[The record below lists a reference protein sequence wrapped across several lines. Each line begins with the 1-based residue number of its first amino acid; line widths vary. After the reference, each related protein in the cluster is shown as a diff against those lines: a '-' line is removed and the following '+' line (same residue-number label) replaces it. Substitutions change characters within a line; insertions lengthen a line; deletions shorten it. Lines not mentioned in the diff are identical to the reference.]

1 MRAPEFWTKQGGL
14 ARALAPLG
22 AAYALGG
29 DLRRRFAEPWRAP
42 VPVVCVGNLTVGGTG
57 KTPTVAALARTLT
70 SQGRRVAILSRGYG
84 GRLRGPSRVDPAR
97 HGARD
102 VGDEPLLLARVAPV
116 YVARDR
122 KAGAEAAI
130 ADGADLLL
138 MDDGFQNPQIE
149 KTLSLVVVDGA
160 AGFGNRSVFPAGPL
174 REPVATGFARAHA
187 LVMIG
192 ADANAA
198 AFGFG
203 GPVLRADLVPTDKAA
218 WAGVPVVA
226 FAGIGR
232 PQKFFDTL
240 ASLGAAL
247 RGTYPFA
254 DHHAYKRRQI
264 ERLLIIAKEQHAV
277 LVTTEKDFVRVPADL
292 AAQIRTVPVELRF
305 ADPPALLRLLAQGLA
320 QGLAGGT
327 LK

>member
-14 ARALAPLG
+14 ALALAPLG

-29 DLRRRFAEPWRAP
+29 ELRRRFAEPWRAP

-57 KTPTVAALARTLT
+57 KTPTVAALAQILQ
-70 SQGRRVAILSRGYG
+70 SQGRRVAVLSRGYG
-84 GRLRGPSRVDPAR
+84 GRLRGPLRVDPLLHA
-97 HGARD
+97 ARD

-116 YVARDR
+116 YIARDR

-160 AGFGNRSVFPAGPL
+160 AGFGNRAVFPAGPL
-174 REPVATGFARAHA
+174 REPAATGFKRAHA
-187 LVMIG
+187 AVMIG
-192 ADANAA
+192 ADAHAA
-198 AFGFG
+198 AFGFA
-203 GPVLRADLVPTDKAA
+203 GPVLRADLVPTIGTA

-240 ASLGAAL
+240 ASLGVAL

-254 DHHAYKRRQI
+254 DHHAYSRREV
-264 ERLLIIAKEQHAV
+264 ERLLGLAQAQHAV
-277 LVTTEKDFVRVPADL
+277 LVTTEKDFVRLPADL
-292 AAQIRTVPVELRF
+292 AAQIRTVPVALRF
-305 ADPPALLRLLAQGLA
+305 ADPAALAGLLAKALA
-320 QGLAGGT
+320 
-327 LK
+327 

>member
-14 ARALAPLG
+14 ARVLAPLG

-57 KTPTVAALARTLT
+57 KTPTVAAIAQTLN
-70 SQGRRVAILSRGYG
+70 SQGRRVAVLSRGYG
-84 GRLRGPSRVDPAR
+84 GRMRGPLRVDPAQ
-97 HGARD
+97 HKARD

-203 GPVLRADLVPTDKAA
+203 GPVLRADLVPTNGAA

-232 PQKFFDTL
+232 PRKFFDTL

-264 ERLLIIAKEQHAV
+264 ERLLIIAKERNAV

-305 ADPPALLRLLAQGLA
+305 ADPPALLRVLA
-320 QGLAGGT
+320 QGLAGG

>member
-1 MRAPEFWTKQGGL
+1 MRAPEFWTKQGGF

-29 DLRRRFAEPWRAP
+29 DLRRRFAEPWRSP

-57 KTPTVAALARTLT
+57 KTPTVAALAQTLT

-84 GRLRGPSRVDPAR
+84 GRMRGPLRVDPAQ
-97 HGARD
+97 HTARD
-102 VGDEPLLLARVAPV
+102 VGDEPLLLARAAPV

-122 KAGAEAAI
+122 KAGAEAAM
-130 ADGADLLL
+130 AEGADLLL

-160 AGFGNRSVFPAGPL
+160 TGFGNRNVFPAGPL

-240 ASLGAAL
+240 AGLGAAT

-264 ERLLIIAKEQHAV
+264 ERLLTIAKEQHAI
-277 LVTTEKDFVRVPADL
+277 LVTTEKDFVRLPADL

-305 ADPPALLRLLAQGLA
+305 ADPPALLRVLA
-320 QGLAGGT
+320 QGLAGAR
-327 LK
+327 K

>member
-1 MRAPEFWTKQGGL
+1 M
-14 ARALAPLG
+14 
-22 AAYALGG
+22 
-29 DLRRRFAEPWRAP
+29 
-42 VPVVCVGNLTVGGTG
+42 
-57 KTPTVAALARTLT
+57 
-70 SQGRRVAILSRGYG
+70 
-84 GRLRGPSRVDPAR
+84 RGPVRVDPAR
-97 HGARD
+97 HSARD
-102 VGDEPLLLARVAPV
+102 VGDEPLLLARIAPV

-130 ADGADLLL
+130 AEGADLLL

-160 AGFGNRSVFPAGPL
+160 AGFGNRAVFPAGPL

-192 ADANAA
+192 ADANAV

-264 ERLLIIAKEQHAV
+264 ERLLIIAKEQHAI
-277 LVTTEKDFVRVPADL
+277 LVTTEKDLVRLPADL
-292 AAQIRTVPVELRF
+292 AAQIRTVPVALRF
-305 ADPPALLRLLAQGLA
+305 ADPPALLRVLAT
-320 QGLAGGT
+320 GLAGGR
-327 LK
+327 K

>member
-1 MRAPEFWTKQGGL
+1 MRAPDFWTKPGGL

-29 DLRRRFAEPWRAP
+29 DLRRRFAEPWCAP

-57 KTPTVAALARTLT
+57 KTPTVAALAQTLT

-84 GRLRGPSRVDPAR
+84 GRMRGPLRVDPAQ
-97 HGARD
+97 HKARD

-160 AGFGNRSVFPAGPL
+160 AGFGNRAVFPAGPL
-174 REPVATGFARAHA
+174 REPVARGFGRAHA

-192 ADANAA
+192 ADAQAA
-198 AFGFG
+198 AFGFA
-203 GPVLRADLVPTDKAA
+203 GPVLRADLVPTNAAA

-240 ASLGAAL
+240 AGLGAAL

-254 DHHAYKRRQI
+254 DHHAYSRRQI
-264 ERLLIIAKEQHAV
+264 ERLRLVAKEQHAV

-292 AAQIRTVPVELRF
+292 ADGIRTVPVELRF
-305 ADPPALLRLLAQGLA
+305 ADPTALLRVLA
-320 QGLAGGT
+320 QGLAGG